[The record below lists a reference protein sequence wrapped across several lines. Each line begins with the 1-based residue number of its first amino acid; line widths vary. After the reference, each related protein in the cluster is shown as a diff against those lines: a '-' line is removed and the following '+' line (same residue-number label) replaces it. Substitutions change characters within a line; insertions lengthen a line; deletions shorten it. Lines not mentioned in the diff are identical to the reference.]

1 MGKFRKPK
9 MFKLTKGMTLI
20 ELMVSLV
27 ILMIVL
33 GAIYSVLTMQQTK
46 AINVQ
51 TTSILQTDAQAALTI
66 LRWDLF
72 MAGYGM
78 GQNDQVFFPQNYSN
92 TRDSLGMRSMAFSFE
107 ASRANWAPVLEVAL
121 NSDRIKVYRHEET
134 ISNFSIGDRIGI
146 VSNKKSLLDTGLV
159 IQDIDTISYGAGAET
174 IPALELHLNRITN
187 AGQGAICIVYDYN
200 SLVNGIS
207 YYVNNQRQLMRGN
220 EVFLENVEDIQFRY
234 GVDVNDNGIIDSMT
248 NYIEWHNDLSNFSQ
262 NDLMRHLFII
272 RTTFVVLSER
282 GLTDYRYPDNTI
294 TIEDHTYPLNDIQR
308 RFKRVIVQTIAWPR
322 NYRS

>member
-1 MGKFRKPK
+1 MKKEI
-9 MFKLTKGMTLI
+9 KLRMHIPVRGMTLI

-33 GAIYSVLTMQQTK
+33 GAIYSILTMQQTK

-78 GQNDQVFFPQNYSN
+78 GQNDQVFFPRNYSN

-107 ASRANWAPVLEVAL
+107 ASRANWSPVLDVAM
-121 NSDRIKVYRHEET
+121 STDRIKVYRHEDSV
-134 ISNFSIGDRIGI
+134 SNFSIGNKIGI
-146 VSNKKSLLDTGLV
+146 VSNKKSLLDTGLI
-159 IQDIDTISYGAGAET
+159 IQNVDTISYGAGAET
-174 IPALELHLNRITN
+174 IPALELRLNRPTN
-187 AGQGAICIVYDYN
+187 AGQGSICIAYDPN
-200 SLVNGIS
+200 SYFNGIA
-207 YYVNNQRQLMRGN
+207 YYINNQRQLMRGT

-234 GVDVNDNGIIDSMT
+234 GVDENDNGVIDSLT
-248 NYIEWHNDLSNFSQ
+248 NYNEWHHDLSNFSQ
-262 NDLMRHLFII
+262 MDLLRHLFVI
-272 RTTFVVLSER
+272 RVTFVVLSER
-282 GLTDYRYPDNTI
+282 GLTDYRYPEASI

-308 RFKRVIVQTIAWPR
+308 RFKRAIVQTIAWPR